1 MLEKISEKI
10 VENLKKKDPEIKGDK
25 EEIILFGVTR
35 IVEDIPKFIGLILIC
50 YMLGILKEFV
60 FVFLLNMLYKPFIG
74 GAHARTNIGC
84 FFGTVIYFLT
94 PIYCTKILGFNNI
107 FNLVIQI
114 VLFVFG
120 IFVIAKYAPADT
132 EEIPIINKKQRKLLK
147 TVAFVL
153 FITINGIALVLN
165 ILNKNLDLANYLI
178 YTTFFINIMT
188 IKPIYKILGSR
199 YGFLEYNEEGTL

>member
-25 EEIILFGVTR
+25 EEIILFGITR

-50 YMLGILKEFV
+50 YMLGILKEFT

-74 GAHARTNIGC
+74 GAHARTNISC
-84 FFGTVIYFLT
+84 FFTTIIYFLGV
-94 PIYCTKILGFNNI
+94 IYTSKILLFSNKINI
-107 FNLVIQI
+107 LILFS
-114 VLFVFG
+114 LFVFG
-120 IFVIAKYAPADT
+120 IYVIAKYAPADT

-147 TVAFVL
+147 TIAFIL
-153 FITINGIALVLN
+153 FVTINGIALVLN

-178 YTTFFINIMT
+178 YTTFFINITT
-188 IKPIYKILGSR
+188 IKPIYKILGSK